1 MMNRTFR
8 LTTALSLLVLMW
20 LPQLTGGQDLKAQ
33 EKRFKF
39 EIDPKTPVKDL
50 LPVPPK
56 ELSKAV
62 PFLADD
68 LAKVPE
74 VQFQEP
80 LQNQTRGP
88 DERNDD
94 VPKEE
99 RIVRD
104 NIAKEKE
111 KLLKQTAH
119 LVAKINFLNRDHP
132 DRFLKILAKD
142 RVDLAG
148 LPFVMGD
155 ACRLDKESS
164 RLLRIASADARR
176 FKAIEFLNFSTENPM
191 KNRARIAALMQIVP
205 SDDLPNRLGL
215 VDYLGELK
223 DTEATLALTRLA
235 LYSAENEVRAASLK
249 ALEKYTANDTKTLLL
264 QGLNYPW
271 PAVAENASQA
281 IIHLKRVDLIPN
293 LVSFLDQQDP
303 RLPVIKEIQGQA
315 KPVVRELIRI
325 NHHRNCLLCHAPGNT
340 PDVTR
345 EVVTAAIPIP
355 DEPLPG
361 PSTYYVP
368 TTPDIL
374 VRADVTYL
382 RQDFSC
388 LQEVPDADPWP
399 KMQRFDF
406 LVRTRILSEAE
417 AKAYQAEFAKQKT
430 SPYRQAAL
438 TALRAL
444 TGRDAEPT
452 AAAWRKVLVMD
463 LQRVD

>member
-155 ACRLDKESS
+155 ACRL
-164 RLLRIASADARR
+164 
-176 FKAIEFLNFSTENPM
+176 
-191 KNRARIAALMQIVP
+191 
-205 SDDLPNRLGL
+205 
-215 VDYLGELK
+215 
-223 DTEATLALTRLA
+223 
-235 LYSAENEVRAASLK
+235 
-249 ALEKYTANDTKTLLL
+249 
-264 QGLNYPW
+264 
-271 PAVAENASQA
+271 
-281 IIHLKRVDLIPN
+281 
-293 LVSFLDQQDP
+293 
-303 RLPVIKEIQGQA
+303 
-315 KPVVRELIRI
+315 
-325 NHHRNCLLCHAPGNT
+325 
-340 PDVTR
+340 
-345 EVVTAAIPIP
+345 
-355 DEPLPG
+355 
-361 PSTYYVP
+361 
-368 TTPDIL
+368 
-374 VRADVTYL
+374 
-382 RQDFSC
+382 
-388 LQEVPDADPWP
+388 
-399 KMQRFDF
+399 
-406 LVRTRILSEAE
+406 
-417 AKAYQAEFAKQKT
+417 
-430 SPYRQAAL
+430 
-438 TALRAL
+438 
-444 TGRDAEPT
+444 
-452 AAAWRKVLVMD
+452 
-463 LQRVD
+463 